1 MVDNQIDISSYIAL
15 VRASALASGL
25 IFELPIII
33 YFLTKIG
40 LVTPEFLKTYRK
52 YAMVIVLILSAIITP
67 PDIASQVIVAIP
79 IIILYQVSIT
89 ISKIVIRN
97 QKRKEKKMSE
107 SVKEFND
114 YRSKMN
120 DKILGDNNKII
131 KRIFNLD
138 TNAFAEGALDV
149 KTKELLGLV
158 ASTVLRC
165 DDCVKYH
172 LETSYKIGLKKE
184 EVVEALGIATLVG
197 GTIVIP
203 HLRRAYEFW
212 DALEEDSKTQ

>member
-1 MVDNQIDISSYIAL
+1 MAD
-15 VRASALASGL
+15 
-25 IFELPIII
+25 
-33 YFLTKIG
+33 
-40 LVTPEFLKTYRK
+40 
-52 YAMVIVLILSAIITP
+52 IIT
-67 PDIASQVIVAIP
+67 
-79 IIILYQVSIT
+79 
-89 ISKIVIRN
+89 
-97 QKRKEKKMSE
+97 
-107 SVKEFND
+107 EFND

-120 DKILGDNNKII
+120 EKLLADNNKIV

-138 TNAFAEGALDV
+138 TNAYSEGALDL

-172 LETSYKIGLKKE
+172 LETSYKLGVTKE
-184 EVVEALGIATLVG
+184 EMMEAMGIATLVG

-212 DALEEDSKTQ
+212 EALEDQKK